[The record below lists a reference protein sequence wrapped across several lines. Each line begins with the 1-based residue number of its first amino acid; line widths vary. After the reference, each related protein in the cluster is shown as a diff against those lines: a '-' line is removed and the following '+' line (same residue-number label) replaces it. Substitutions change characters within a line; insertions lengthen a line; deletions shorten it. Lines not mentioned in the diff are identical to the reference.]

1 MLLNKIFH
9 VILSTTVDKFSQT
22 LQLPYW
28 LARILALYLYMGN
41 AMSAN
46 QSRNICRN
54 NLETFIIKIDWFS
67 FQVVPYD

>member
-1 MLLNKIFH
+1 MLPYQTFH
-9 VILSTTVDKFSQT
+9 IILTTTVDKSSQT

-28 LARILALYLYMGN
+28 LARILALYLDMGN

-46 QSRNICRN
+46 QSGNIRRN
-54 NLETFIIKIDWFS
+54 NLDTFIIKIDWFS